1 MFSNVAIKFKK
12 HDNIISIKEKD
23 VNYDKRIKDNEYL
36 LEVTN
41 DVFNNLKTHHLIT
54 SYRNTYKNSMQD
66 SSNTQTN
73 QNLIFKNRKNS
84 YRSKS
89 NVNISTRNSPY
100 LIKSKERIINKSNNK
115 KDASFNDRL
124 EDVSF

>member
-1 MFSNVAIKFKK
+1 MFSNVAIKLKK

-100 LIKSKERIINKSNNK
+100 LKKSKERIINKSNNK